1 MKADAKGGL
10 LLWGVILLVTIAG
23 VYIVTLP
30 WWNATIEQ
38 EETQWKVPAQMPAGE
53 QGELVRYGQNLF
65 NDTPLYLGPDVAD
78 AKMRYAGNRLSCQN
92 CHANG
97 GTQRNGLGLVGIT
110 RRFPQFNARAGHA
123 ITLEDR
129 VNGCFERS
137 MNGKALPSEGREM
150 KAYLAYMGWLST
162 DVPSGTKHMDG
173 QGVLKLASLDRWA
186 DPGIGES
193 VFKQNCTV
201 CHGANGLG
209 QKAQDGKSYKYPP
222 LWGPD
227 SFNDGAG
234 MDRVRTAAG
243 FIYANM
249 PKDNPSLT
257 AEEAYDVAAYIDS
270 QDRPHKDGLASDYP
284 KLALKPF
291 DSPYGPY
298 ADGLS
303 EEQHKYGPFPAS
315 PAPR

>member
-1 MKADAKGGL
+1 MKPNVRAGL
-10 LLWGVILLVTIAG
+10 LLGGVILLFSIVG
-23 VYIVTLP
+23 GYIVTLP
-30 WWNATIEQ
+30 WWNAAGEPDATE
-38 EETQWKVPAQMPAGE
+38 WKLPARMPAGQ
-53 QGELVRYGQNLF
+53 QGELVRYGQKLF
-65 NDTPLYLGPDVAD
+65 NDTPLYLGPDVAGVQ
-78 AKMRYAGNRLSCQN
+78 MRYAGNRLSCQS

-97 GTQRNGLGLVGIT
+97 GTQQNGLGLIGIT

-123 ITLEDR
+123 ITLEER
-129 VNGCFERS
+129 INGCFERS
-137 MNGKALPSEGREM
+137 MNGKALPNDSREM
-150 KAYLAYMGWLST
+150 KAYLAYMDWLSA
-162 DVPSGTKHMDG
+162 DVPSGTKHIDG

-186 DPGIGES
+186 DPGVGEA

-209 QKAQDGKSYKYPP
+209 QKAQDGRSYKYPP

-243 FIYANM
+243 YIYANM

-257 AEEAYDVAAYIDS
+257 AEEAYDVAAYMDS
-270 QDRPHKDGLASDYP
+270 QDRPHKAQLERDYP
-284 KLALKPF
+284 NLKAKPF

-298 ADGLS
+298 PDGYS
-303 EEQHKYGPFPAS
+303 EEQHKYGPFPATS
-315 PAPR
+315 PAP

>member
-1 MKADAKGGL
+1 MKRDPKGGL
-10 LLWGVILLVTIAG
+10 VLAGAIVVATILGGYV
-23 VYIVTLP
+23 VTLP
-30 WWNATIEQ
+30 WWNAAGKS
-38 EETQWKVPAQMPAGE
+38 EETQWSVPAQMPAGE
-53 QGELVRYGQNLF
+53 QGELVRYGQKLF

-78 AKMRYAGNRLSCQN
+78 VRMRYAGNHLSCQS
-92 CHANG
+92 CHGNG
-97 GTQRNGLGLVGIT
+97 GTLQNGLGLVGIT

-123 ITLEDR
+123 ITLVDR

-137 MNGKALPSEGREM
+137 MNGKALLDDSREM
-150 KAYLAYMGWLST
+150 KAYLAYMEWLSAN
-162 DVPSGTKHMDG
+162 VPDGTKHLEG

-193 VFKQNCTV
+193 VFKENCTV

-209 QKAQDGKSYKYPP
+209 QKAQDGKTYKYPP

-234 MDRVRTAAG
+234 MNRIREAAG
-243 FIYANM
+243 YIYANM

-270 QDRPHKDGLASDYP
+270 QERPHKDGLAADYP
-284 KLALKPF
+284 NRKLKPF

-298 ADGLS
+298 TDGFS
-303 EEQHKYGPFPAS
+303 EGQHKYGPFPTSSTAL
-315 PAPR
+315 